1 MISIIFAVNLGPS
14 IVTNLP
20 QSTCHYS
27 QFITHVKQTFFC
39 TPLTMP
45 ELRNIVF
52 SLPTKSSSGFDGLS
66 TKNFKKIFALIS
78 TPLQIINKSFDV
90 GIFLDILK
98 IAKVVS
104 VFKGGLTEHLIK
116 YRPIS
121 ILPTLSKI
129 F

>member
-27 QFITHVKQTFFC
+27 QFITHVQQSFFC

-45 ELRNIVF
+45 ELHNIVF

-98 IAKVVS
+98 IAKVVP
-104 VFKGGLTEHLIK
+104 VFKGG
-116 YRPIS
+116 
-121 ILPTLSKI
+121 
-129 F
+129 